1 MANEITLTNATRT
14 NLLSLQ
20 NTTTLIGKTQ
30 ERLATG
36 LKVNSALDDA
46 LAFFKA
52 RSLNDRANDLSSIKD
67 QIGDGINVLKAAVQG
82 LESMEDTLKQMKA
95 LAQSAISSPE
105 SMTRA
110 KLASQFNELR
120 SQVDNLAEDSSYNGV
135 NLLKNQLTP
144 FDGGIHRGGPWNSD
158 TLTVRFNE
166 RIDTRSSAE
175 IAAHPNTGSPVNQL
189 IVSGLTYTDYKSIMA
204 TSAVTTYSAAQR
216 AQLASGAIDP
226 STTVWG
232 QTGAAAIKAIT
243 TAIKSIDSALVTVR
257 QASQQFGTNSSML
270 QIRQDFTTNIV
281 NTLKGGAAE
290 LVNADMNEES
300 ANLLSLQ
307 TRQQLGTISLSI
319 AQKSEESIL
328 RLF

>member
-1 MANEITLTNATRT
+1 MAQEITLTTATRT

-20 NTTTLIGKTQ
+20 NTTSLIGRTQ

-52 RSLNDRANDLSSIKD
+52 RNLNSRASDLSNIKD
-67 QIGDGINVLKAAVQG
+67 NILDGINVLKAAVQG
-82 LESMEDTLKQMKA
+82 LSSMEDMLKQMKA
-95 LAQSAISSPE
+95 LAQSAISAPE
-105 SMTRA
+105 SNTRA

-135 NLLKNQLTP
+135 NLLKNSIASFAPGADQLT
-144 FDGGIHRGGPWNSD
+144 
-158 TLTVRFNE
+158 VKFNE
-166 RIDTRSSAE
+166 RTEQKA
-175 IAAHPNTGSPVNQL
+175 VNQL
-189 IVSGLTYTDYKSIMA
+189 VISGLRTSDFNSIMGQ
-204 TSAVTTYSAAQR
+204 SANTIYSPARRALLEAGTIQPDTT
-216 AQLASGAIDP
+216 I
-226 STTVWG
+226 WG
-232 QTGAAAIKAIT
+232 QTGTAAIKAINS
-243 TAIKSIDSALVTVR
+243 ALLAIDSALVTVR
-257 QASQQFGTNSSML
+257 QSSQAFGTNSSLL
-270 QIRQDFTTNIV
+270 QIRADFTSQII
-281 NTLKGGAAE
+281 NTLKGGAAD

-319 AQKSEESIL
+319 AQKSEEAIL